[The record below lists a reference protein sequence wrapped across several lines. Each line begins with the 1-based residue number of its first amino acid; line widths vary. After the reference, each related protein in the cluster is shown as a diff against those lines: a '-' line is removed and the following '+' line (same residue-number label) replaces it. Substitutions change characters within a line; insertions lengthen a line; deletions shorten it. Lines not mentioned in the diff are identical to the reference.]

1 MIQGDIISPIF
12 FILALDQLIQKYDK
26 GGQGVKVG
34 KINTLRVLGYA
45 DDAAMSEGTVTEMSK
60 RLTQFA
66 DKAMEKAD
74 MKMKMSKTFSQ
85 IVQTQKKMAAATEAE
100 VKKKE
105 VSYKHACEFIKAG
118 CTQRFKTAAGMRI
131 HCTTCN
137 FN

>member
-85 IVQTQKKMAAATEAE
+85 IVQTQKKNGGGDGGRSQ
-100 VKKKE
+100 KE
-105 VSYKHACEFIKAG
+105 RSELQ
-118 CTQRFKTAAGMRI
+118 TRMRV
-131 HCTTCN
+131 HQGRLHTTI
-137 FN
+137 